1 MPKVHTY
8 KNKPGFTEIRY
19 RVGDQTI
26 RETVPEDQA
35 RVRALQIQSDLD
47 RVSVPPTKQE
57 IEELR
62 AVKFLLP
69 EGTALL
75 DVVRKFKASHEST
88 SKTFSELVTD
98 FITHENLRGVTDV
111 TVRDKRN
118 KLTTARNQFPL
129 RIQDTTPD
137 TIAAILE
144 GVTNSK
150 TSNNLRSVLV
160 GFFDWLRAR
169 GYYEGR
175 NPASLVSPRK
185 AKAKDPVPF
194 TPEELT
200 KLLVQAESM
209 RSADGVLLLSLGAF
223 AGMRQSEISRLRLCD
238 ILDDGLGRDTINLS
252 SEITKTSRRRS
263 VEVTLQMK
271 KWIGRFSGFMSPGK
285 WMELCRGH
293 KDGILVSTTNTNRLL
308 REIAEKAGVKWK
320 SNGLREGFISA
331 DAEINGVT
339 HAARQA
345 GNTEGVSESHYKAL
359 FSKKQAEQW
368 FSIFPG

>member
-1 MPKVHTY
+1 MSKVRTY
-8 KNKPGFTEIRY
+8 SNKPGFTEIRY
-19 RVGDQTI
+19 RVGKLII
-26 RETVPEDQA
+26 RETVPDAQA
-35 RVRALQIQSDLD
+35 KARAAEIQKQIDA
-47 RVSVPPTKQE
+47 VMVPTTRQE
-57 IEELR
+57 IDELR

-75 DVVRKFKASHEST
+75 DVVRKFKATHDTTIKSFT
-88 SKTFSELVTD
+88 ELVD
-98 FITHENLRGVTDV
+98 SYITHENLRGVTDV

-150 TSNNLRSVLV
+150 TSNNLRSVLI
-160 GFFDWLRAR
+160 GFFDWLNAR

-209 RSADGVLLLSLGAF
+209 RSADGVLLLALGAF

-238 ILDDGLGRDTINLS
+238 ILDDGLWRDTINLS

-293 KDGILVSTTNTNRLL
+293 KDGEIVFTSNPNRLL

-320 SNGLREGFISA
+320 ANGLRKGFISA

-359 FSKKQAEQW
+359 FSRKEAELW
-368 FSIFPG
+368 FSIFPS

>member
-47 RVSVPPTKQE
+47 RVSVPPTKRE

-75 DVVRKFKASHEST
+75 DVVRKFKVTYEIT

-98 FITHENLRGVTDV
+98 FITHETLRGVTEG
-111 TVRDKRN
+111 TLRDKRN

-169 GYYEGR
+169 GYYKGR

-185 AKAKDPVPF
+185 DKAKDPVPF
-194 TPEELT
+194 TPEEL
-200 KLLVQAESM
+200 KRLLVQAESM
-209 RSADGVLLLSLGAF
+209 RSADGVLLIALGAF
-223 AGMRQSEISRLRLCD
+223 AGMRQSEIIRLRVCD
-238 ILDDGLGRDTINLS
+238 IIEDGKIRDTINLS
-252 SEITKTSRRRS
+252 SEITKTSRRRC
-263 VEVTLQMK
+263 VDVTPQMK
-271 KWIGRFSGFMSPGK
+271 AWISRWIGFVPVMR
-285 WMELCRGH
+285 WVQTNRGH
-293 KDGILVSTTNTNRLL
+293 QFLITTSNPNRLL
-308 REIAEKAGVKWK
+308 REIADKARVKWK
-320 SNGLREGFISA
+320 SNGLRKGFISA
-331 DAEINGVT
+331 DAEIKGIA
-339 HAARQA
+339 HAAKQA
-345 GNTEGVSESHYKAL
+345 GNTEGVSESNYKAL
-359 FSKKQAEQW
+359 FSKVQAEQW
-368 FSIFPG
+368 FDILPS